1 MDTKTLAR
9 RFLEESA
16 DDDRESVYAHHCTA
30 DYTEHDPNME
40 QETVGLAEATR
51 LYREVREAF
60 EVTHTAQ
67 SLVAEG
73 DLVCAR
79 FVIHGRHAGDY
90 RGTRPA
96 AEPSRRPTTSRC
108 GSSRAGSPRAGSTTI
123 WPARSNRSVLLRPPA
138 HEE

>member
-90 RGTRPA
+90 RGNPPSGRAFETTDHVTLRFQQGRI
-96 AEPSRRPTTSRC
+96 AESWFNYDL
-108 GSSRAGSPRAGSTTI
+108 AGALEQVG
-123 WPARSNRSVLLRPPA
+123 APPA
-138 HEE
+138 TGP

>member
-79 FVIHGRHAGDY
+79 FVIHGRHTGDY
-90 RGTRPA
+90 RGNPPSGRAFETTGHVTLRFQQGRI
-96 AEPSRRPTTSRC
+96 AESWFNYDLT
-108 GSSRAGSPRAGSTTI
+108 GALEQVGA
-123 WPARSNRSVLLRPPA
+123 PPA
-138 HEE
+138 TGP

>member
-1 MDTKTLAR
+1 MHTKTLAR

-16 DDDRESVYAHHCTA
+16 ADDRESVYAHHCTP

-40 QETVGLAEATR
+40 QETVGLAEAMR

-79 FVIHGRHAGDY
+79 FVIHGRHTGDY
-90 RGTRPA
+90 RGYPPSGRAFETTGHVTLRFQHGRI
-96 AEPSRRPTTSRC
+96 AESWFNYDL
-108 GSSRAGSPRAGSTTI
+108 AGALEQVG
-123 WPARSNRSVLLRPPA
+123 APPA
-138 HEE
+138 TGP